1 MRDLDID
8 LIRCFLAVAD
18 TRSFTT
24 ASKRLCRSQSAVSTR
39 VQKLKALLGIKLF
52 ERTSRSVSLTTAG
65 EGFHRYAVGLLR
77 LNDEAVG
84 MMSRHALEGQLKL
97 GLVEYLVPH
106 RIPHLLARAAR
117 LMPKVELSVRI
128 GLSDTLVRGFDAGE
142 LDVIVVRE
150 QEGRATSRLFREEPM
165 LWIGSSPMDRPSEE
179 VPMCL
184 LPAPCAFRSAAVE
197 ALEREGISWR
207 ETVTVSGVLAAQ
219 ACAREGLG
227 VTVLSASAVPEGVAV
242 LPQGRNAWPRLA
254 SLRLVTYER
263 TPTPLTRALVEALQ

>member
-1 MRDLDID
+1 MRDLEID

-18 TRSFTT
+18 TRSFTA
-24 ASKRLCRSQSAVSTR
+24 ASKRLSRSQSAVSTR
-39 VQKLKALLGIKLF
+39 VQKLETLLGVELF
-52 ERTSRSVSLTTAG
+52 ARTSRSVSLTAAG

-84 MMSRHALEGQLKL
+84 VLNRHSLEGRLRL

-106 RIPHLLARAAR
+106 RLPELLARIRR

-128 GLSDTLVRGFDAGE
+128 GLSNALIRSFDAGE
-142 LDVIVVRE
+142 LDVVVVRE
-150 QEGRATSRLFREEPM
+150 QEGRATPRLFREEPL
-165 LWIGSSPMDRPSEE
+165 LWVASTPMERPPAE

-184 LPAPCAFRSAAVE
+184 LPAPCAFRTAAVE
-197 ALEREGISWR
+197 ALARECISWR
-207 ETVTVSGVLAAQ
+207 EVITVSGVMGAQ
-219 ACAREGLG
+219 SCTREGLG
-227 VTVLSASAVPEGVAV
+227 VTVLSASAVPTGLSV

-263 TPTPLTRALVEALQ
+263 TPTALTRALVDLLQ